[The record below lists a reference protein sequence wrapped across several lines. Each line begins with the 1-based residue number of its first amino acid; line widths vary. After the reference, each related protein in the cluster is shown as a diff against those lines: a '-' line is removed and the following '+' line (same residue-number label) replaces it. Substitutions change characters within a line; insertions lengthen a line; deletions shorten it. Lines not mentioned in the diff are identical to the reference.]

1 MTCRGIPVVALMLL
15 AASAR
20 GQQPEPDLKPG
31 LYAVFE
37 TSEGTITALL
47 YDKYAPNAVSTF
59 VGLATGTKPW
69 LDPKTKAMVKRPM
82 YNGITFHRVVREQM
96 IQSGDPTGLGSH
108 NCGFTVRD
116 EFLPGLRFDGPGRLA
131 VANTGQQDSGACQ
144 WFITDQAMPQWS
156 GKYTIFGQV
165 VSGQDVVAKINR
177 VRTVNEKPVTPVMLN
192 KVLVRR
198 VVKN

>member
-1 MTCRGIPVVALMLL
+1 MTCKAVAVLL
-15 AASAR
+15 SVAALATAAKPN
-20 GQQPEPDLKPG
+20 PELKPG

-37 TSEGTITALL
+37 TSEGTITAELFE
-47 YDKYAPNAVSTF
+47 KYVPNAVRTF

-69 LDPKTKAMVKRPM
+69 LDPAIKGFVKRPM

-96 IQSGDPTGLGSH
+96 IQSGDPTGLGTH

-144 WFITDQAMPQWS
+144 FFITEQAIPSWN

-165 VSGQDVVAKINR
+165 VSGQEVVGKINR
-177 VRTVNEKPVTPVMLN
+177 VRTVNEKPVQPVMLN
-192 KVLVRR
+192 KVIIRR
-198 VVKN
+198 VLKN